1 MTKHDAPTLCPE
13 CYEPMTSVSAPLQP
27 EEVPKLFAFY
37 CAPCGFAETKEQK
50 NEQITRAPSVLA

>member
-1 MTKHDAPTLCPE
+1 
-13 CYEPMTSVSAPLQP
+13 MTSVSAPLQP

-50 NEQITRAPSVLA
+50 NEQITHAPSVLA